1 MIVGPSVA
9 AGALS
14 AAAGMTGVEVPES
27 SACCRLQEIR

>member
-14 AAAGMTGVEVPES
+14 TAAGIGGVEVPELS
-27 SACCRLQEIR
+27 PCVYMIK